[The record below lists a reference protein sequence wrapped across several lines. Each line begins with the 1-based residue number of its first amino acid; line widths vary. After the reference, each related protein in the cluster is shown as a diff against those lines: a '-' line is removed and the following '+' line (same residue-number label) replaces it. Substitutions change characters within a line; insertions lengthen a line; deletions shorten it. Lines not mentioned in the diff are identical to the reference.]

1 MTDVVLSTVIEP
13 PDVLV
18 ATVTGTLTMGDQVR
32 IVEWIR
38 TSIRDGGSVRV
49 LLRLDRFAGW
59 GPADEV
65 IDHAALW
72 LRDDEPVQKMAIV
85 GEGRWKHQVLTMAA
99 QPVRGIPI
107 DYFETE
113 TAARAWLGS
122 QSLKSPGSPAA
133 TPH

>member
-1 MTDVVLSTVIEP
+1 MVLSTVIEP

-38 TSIRDGGSVRV
+38 ASIRDGGSVRV
-49 LLRLDRFAGW
+49 LVRLDRFAGW
-59 GPADEV
+59 VPTDAA
-65 IDHAALW
+65 IDPAALW
-72 LRDDEPVQKMAIV
+72 LHDDEPVRKMAIV
-85 GEGRWKHQVLTMAA
+85 GDRRWKHGVLTMAA

-122 QSLKSPGSPAA
+122 VGSNPPGSRAA
-133 TPH
+133 DPD

>member
-1 MTDVVLSTVIEP
+1 MVVSTVIEP

-18 ATVTGTLTMGDQVR
+18 ATVTGTMTAGDQVR

-38 TSIRDGGSVRV
+38 ASIRTGGSVRV
-49 LLRLDRFAGW
+49 LLRLDGFSGW
-59 GPADEV
+59 MPDDPA
-65 IDHAALW
+65 IDSAALW
-72 LRDDEPVQKMAIV
+72 LHDDEPVRRMAIV
-85 GEGRWKHQVLTMAA
+85 GDGRWRQQVLTLAA

-122 QSLKSPGSPAA
+122 IGGDSPGSRAA
-133 TPH
+133 TPN